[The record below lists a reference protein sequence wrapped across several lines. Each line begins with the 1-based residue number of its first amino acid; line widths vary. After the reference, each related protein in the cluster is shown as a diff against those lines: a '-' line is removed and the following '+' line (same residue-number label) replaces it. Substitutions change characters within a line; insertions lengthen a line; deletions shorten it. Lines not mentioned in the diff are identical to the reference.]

1 MCHAWAQ
8 VSTCNWDIWV
18 LETRG
23 SRLQSRKWLSYIN
36 VFTFLPSGSSNN
48 FCDRQIIWWQHW
60 FKDVNMI
67 LFPAGFVFMSL
78 EERWTSSQITNW
90 ETEKDL
96 LEKEPVKKKYQ
107 NQWFFMLLS
116 YYYPAPGGIL
126 FRSLA
131 SVLLACSSLGLLSQQ
146 PKKICCG
153 FSLKR

>member
-1 MCHAWAQ
+1 MTTKKRKSRNTHILPTCGSQCHAPAQ

-90 ETEKDL
+90 EIEKDL
-96 LEKEPVKKKYQ
+96 LEKEPVKKKSIRISDFSCCSAINIQ
-107 NQWFFMLLS
+107 HPEG
-116 YYYPAPGGIL
+116 YY
-126 FRSLA
+126 
-131 SVLLACSSLGLLSQQ
+131 SSL
-146 PKKICCG
+146 
-153 FSLKR
+153 